1 MCDLFKLHT
10 NHIIIKMNVNKVMV
24 FDIVINGV

>member
-1 MCDLFKLHT
+1 MCDLFKIHT
-10 NHIIIKMNVNKVMV
+10 NYIIIKMNVNKVMV